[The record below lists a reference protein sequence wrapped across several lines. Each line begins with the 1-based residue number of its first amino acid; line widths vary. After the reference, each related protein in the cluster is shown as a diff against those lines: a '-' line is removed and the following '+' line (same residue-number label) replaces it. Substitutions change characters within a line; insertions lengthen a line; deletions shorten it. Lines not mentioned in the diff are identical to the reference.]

1 LKALIFPDGFQGGGL
16 SSLPASP
23 CVACYLLVVNP
34 RLGQAVDECFCIK
47 LGVGSRTWNSS
58 DIDDQFDPEEL
69 EQLDKFLNRTS

>member
-1 LKALIFPDGFQGGGL
+1 MKALIFPEGIHGGGH
-16 SSLPASP
+16 STLPASP
-23 CVACYLLVVNP
+23 SEACYMLVVNP

-58 DIDDQFDPEEL
+58 DIDDQFDPEGL